1 MNRHLNILAIE
12 TSTSAGSVAVVRASD
27 LKVLALNEWVRGRSH
42 AEVATPALADAIAIA
57 GGLSELGAIA
67 VGVGPGSFTGIR
79 VGLNSAKTAAWNLGL
94 PVLGF
99 SSTAILLEGVKASGL
114 IGGLTGGLSAGAGG
128 DKNTLVA
135 AVLNAQMGM
144 VFCSFFDEEPRA
156 LSPDAF
162 AEELVA
168 RAKKSGQSSVALVGD
183 GNLLVDELVEAR
195 LKTAGL
201 KSKKLDASLDHPHAA
216 TLGRMAAS
224 KLGPGFATE
233 TREALVRKYP
243 WQSVQPLY
251 LRGSGAEE
259 KRG

>member
-1 MNRHLNILAIE
+1 MNILAIE

-27 LKVLALNEWVRGRSH
+27 FKVLALNEWVRGRSH
-42 AEVATPALADAIAIA
+42 AEVATPALADAINIA
-57 GGLSELGAIA
+57 GGLDDLAAIA
-67 VGVGPGSFTGIR
+67 VGIGPGSFTGIR

-94 PVLGF
+94 PVIGF

-114 IGGLTGGLSAGAGG
+114 ID

-144 VFCSFFDEEPRA
+144 VFCSYADEEPRA
-156 LSPDAF
+156 LSPLDF
-162 AEELVA
+162 ASDLAA
-168 RAKKSGQSSVALVGD
+168 RTKKHGAASVALVGD
-183 GNLLVDELVEAR
+183 GLSLVEDDVF
-195 LKTAGL
+195 KAGL
-201 KSKKLDASLDHPHAA
+201 KSKKLDASLGHSHAA

-224 KLGPGFATE
+224 KLANE
-233 TREALVRKYP
+233 LRAESRESLVRKYP

>member
-1 MNRHLNILAIE
+1 MNILAIE

-57 GGLSELGAIA
+57 GGLSQLGAIA
-67 VGVGPGSFTGIR
+67 VGIGPGSFTGIR

-94 PVLGF
+94 PIIGY

-114 IGGLTGGLSAGAGG
+114 VD
-128 DKNTLVA
+128 DKRTLVA

-144 VFCSFFDEEPRA
+144 VFCSYFDEEPRA
-156 LSPDAF
+156 LLPETF
-162 AEELVA
+162 AEELA
-168 RAKKSGQSSVALVGD
+168 TRAKKLGSDTVTLVGD
-183 GNLLVDELVEAR
+183 GASLVDESVGQQLR
-195 LKTAGL
+195 KAGL

-216 TLGRMAAS
+216 TLGRMAAL
-224 KLGPGFATE
+224 KLANE
-233 TREALVRKYP
+233 LRAESREALVRKYP
-243 WQSVQPLY
+243 WQGVQPLY